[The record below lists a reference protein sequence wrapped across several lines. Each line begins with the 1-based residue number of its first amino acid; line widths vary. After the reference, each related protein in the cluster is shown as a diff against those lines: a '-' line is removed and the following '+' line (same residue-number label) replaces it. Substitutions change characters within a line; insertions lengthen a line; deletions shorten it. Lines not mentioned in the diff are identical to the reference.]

1 MLSLQL
7 KSGEYLT
14 IGEDIAVQIFQT
26 GSSFRVAV
34 KAPREIPIVRGEV
47 LERQGEDR
55 PDGLHVK
62 PSKRPSQQARNARRL
77 QSFAEK
83 KERRAQEM
91 AGALAEVRAL
101 LEKMDG
107 LAAGGGGHDLSELR
121 EEAQALRG
129 RLERLESAG

>member
-14 IGEDIAVQIFQT
+14 IGEDIAVQIFQA

-34 KAPREIPIVRGEV
+34 KAPREVPIVRGEV

-55 PDGLHVK
+55 PDGLHTR
-62 PSKRPSQQARNARRL
+62 RPKKVSQQLRDARRL

-83 KERRAQEM
+83 KERQAKEM
-91 AGALAEVRAL
+91 EDTLEEIRAL
-101 LEKMDG
+101 LAKMDG
-107 LAAGGGGHDLSELR
+107 LAARGGGHDLSELR
-121 EEAQALRG
+121 EEAEALRS
-129 RLERLESAG
+129 RLERMETAG

>member
-14 IGEDIAVQIFQT
+14 IGEDIAVQIFQA

-34 KAPREIPIVRGEV
+34 KAPREVPIVRGEV

-55 PDGLHVK
+55 PDGLRTR
-62 PSKRPSQQARNARRL
+62 RPKKASQQLRDARRL

-83 KERRAQEM
+83 KERQAREM
-91 AGALAEVRAL
+91 EDTLEEVRAL
-101 LEKMDG
+101 LAKMDG
-107 LAAGGGGHDLSELR
+107 LAARGGGHDLSELR
-121 EEAQALRG
+121 EEAEALRS
-129 RLERLESAG
+129 RLERMETAG

>member
-55 PDGLHVK
+55 PGGLRVK
-62 PSKRPSQQARNARRL
+62 PSKRPSQQARDARRL

-83 KERRAQEM
+83 KERREKTDRPATEKRERP
-91 AGALAEVRAL
+91 APERRERPAAAEAPAEDAPAVQL
-101 LEKMDG
+101 G
-107 LAAGGGGHDLSELR
+107 
-121 EEAQALRG
+121 EEAY
-129 RLERLESAG
+129 E

>member
-55 PDGLHVK
+55 PL
-62 PSKRPSQQARNARRL
+62 P
-77 QSFAEK
+77 
-83 KERRAQEM
+83 
-91 AGALAEVRAL
+91 AGAGRQAAPELRGEEGAPGPG
-101 LEKMDG
+101 DG
-107 LAAGGGGHDLSELR
+107 GRPGGGPGTAGEN
-121 EEAQALRG
+121 G
-129 RLERLESAG
+129 RPGRRRRRT

>member
-14 IGEDIAVQIFQT
+14 IGEDIAVQIFQA

-34 KAPREIPIVRGEV
+34 KAPREVPIVRGEV

-55 PDGLHVK
+55 PDGLHTR
-62 PSKRPSQQARNARRL
+62 RPKKASQQLRDARRL

-83 KERRAQEM
+83 KERQAKEM
-91 AGALAEVRAL
+91 EDTLEEVRAL
-101 LEKMDG
+101 LAKMDG
-107 LAAGGGGHDLSELR
+107 LAARGGGHDLSELR
-121 EEAQALRG
+121 EEAEALRS
-129 RLERLESAG
+129 RLERMETAG